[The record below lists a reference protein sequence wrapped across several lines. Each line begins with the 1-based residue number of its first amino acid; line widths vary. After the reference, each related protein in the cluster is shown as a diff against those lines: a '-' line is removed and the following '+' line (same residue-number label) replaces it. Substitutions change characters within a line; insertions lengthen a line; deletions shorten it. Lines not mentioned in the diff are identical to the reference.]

1 MGTLRIVAG
10 RLRGRRLHV
19 HDDPGLRPTGDR
31 VREALFN
38 ILGQDMTG
46 RSVLDLFAGTGA
58 LGFEALSRG
67 SRRVVFVDSSP
78 KAAQA
83 IRRTAEE
90 LGVDREA
97 RIVVGRVEEVLRAR
111 RIDGPF
117 DLILADP
124 PYAETQEAGLVAAVR
139 ESGLLDPEGI
149 LAVERE
155 ARAGVPEG
163 SGSLS
168 AFRTARYGRTAID
181 FFKFS

>member
-1 MGTLRIVAG
+1 VL
-10 RLRGRRLHV
+10 
-19 HDDPGLRPTGDR
+19 DDPGLRPTGDR

-38 ILGQDMTG
+38 ILGQDLVG

-67 SRRVVFVDSSP
+67 ARRVVFVESNP
-78 KAAQA
+78 RAVRAIQKTAA
-83 IRRTAEE
+83 E

-117 DLILADP
+117 DVIVADP
-124 PYAETQEAGLVAAVR
+124 PYAETSEGDLVGAVLA
-139 ESGLLDPEGI
+139 SGLLDPQGL

-155 ARAGVPEG
+155 ARGGTPEG
-163 SGSLS
+163 AGSL
-168 AFRTARYGRTAID
+168 AAYRTARYGRTAID